1 MHPRTGE
8 RSLSEQLD
16 TLDEIDRTLIRLMRR
31 NPTATSTELAAQAG
45 IARNTAMSRVRR
57 MESRGVITGYGPD
70 VSPQS
75 AGFGVQ
81 AFVTLSIAQGAH
93 QPAVAALSAIAEI
106 LEIHTVTGRG
116 DLFIKV
122 VAPSNEVLHLVLQ
135 QVASIPQ
142 VGRTE
147 TQLALHT
154 TLVRTV
160 ADLITMKDDE
170 VVRQRTAVKGAANK
184 TKR

>member
-1 MHPRTGE
+1 LRDP
-8 RSLSEQLD
+8 LDDLD
-16 TLDEIDRTLIRLMRR
+16 TIDRTLIRLMRR
-31 NPTATSTELAAQAG
+31 DPRATSTELAAQAG

-57 MESRGVITGYGPD
+57 LETCGAITGYGPD
-70 VSPQS
+70 INPQA

-93 QPAVAALSAIAEI
+93 ETAVAALSAIAEI

-154 TLVRTV
+154 SLVRTV

-170 VVRQRTAVKGAANK
+170 AERDRRTAKKV
-184 TKR
+184 RR

>member
-1 MHPRTGE
+1 M
-8 RSLSEQLD
+8 LD
-16 TLDEIDRTLIRLMRR
+16 ALDDTDRTLIRLMRG
-31 NPTATSTELAAQAG
+31 NPRATSTELAAQAG

-57 MESRGVITGYGPD
+57 LEQRGVISGYGPD
-70 VSPQS
+70 ISPQA

-93 QPAVAALSAIAEI
+93 ETAVAALSAIAEI

-116 DLFIKV
+116 DLFVKV
-122 VAPSNEVLHLVLQ
+122 VAPSNEVLHHVLQ

-160 ADLITMKDDE
+160 ADLITMKDDAAA
-170 VVRQRTAVKGAANK
+170 RTRAASKKQR
-184 TKR
+184 R